1 MTPDTNWDMEF
12 SALIPAVAA
21 AGFDGLGCP
30 LPEATPATRRNFDA
44 AALRCHELMAL
55 VITDDAGRTLSHAER
70 LAAAAATMSARWVT
84 TVFVAAPSPEVA
96 KTITRCAA
104 ILAEAGTAM
113 AVEFSPLGAVSGIAD
128 GLEVTAL
135 AGHGARLLI
144 DTWHFAL
151 GPSTWDDLEAL
162 PCDAIA
168 YLQFTDV
175 AEPTSDDLFDET
187 MNRRPLPGD
196 GIADLQHFADV
207 LRGNGFDGTVSV
219 EVLSRELRARPVS
232 DAVAAVFD
240 AAAPYWI

>member
-1 MTPDTNWDMEF
+1 
-12 SALIPAVAA
+12 
-21 AGFDGLGCP
+21 
-30 LPEATPATRRNFDA
+30 
-44 AALRCHELMAL
+44 
-55 VITDDAGRTLSHAER
+55 
-70 LAAAAATMSARWVT
+70 
-84 TVFVAAPSPEVA
+84 
-96 KTITRCAA
+96 
-104 ILAEAGTAM
+104 M

-168 YLQFTDV
+168 HLQFTDV

-207 LRGNGFDGTVSV
+207 LRSNGFDGTVSV